1 MEWKIVML
9 TSIATRSTQFSSAH
23 FILAACE
30 TDRVQL
36 SSRRSFKFNKRLFE
50 NSFSDFV
57 RCAMIAH
64 RWRVSRKSFSLS
76 RNHNFQLVCCR
87 IAFRCICFHVSIL
100 HNDSICFQCRS
111 QLNMLSWVRFSSA
124 WILIECRFVQLPS
137 ITPSDRKRNDSRRKF
152 CTTLQILTPLSGDN
166 WKVFGDGNSEL
177 ARRQRDGKFSS
188 RFISKF
194 NSLDPSK
201 LFSQSF

>member
-1 MEWKIVML
+1 MKQTGFNYHRDAHL
-9 TSIATRSTQFSSAH
+9 NSISDCSKTLFPISFDARW
-23 FILAACE
+23 
-30 TDRVQL
+30 
-36 SSRRSFKFNKRLFE
+36 SRTGGECPGNL
-50 NSFSDFV
+50 
-57 RCAMIAH
+57 
-64 RWRVSRKSFSLS
+64 SLS

-87 IAFRCICFHVSIL
+87 IAFRCICFYVSIL

-194 NSLDPSK
+194 NSPDPSK
-201 LFSQSF
+201 LFLQSF